1 MNFINGG
8 TCNMANNYPYDEGLL
23 ETLSDTTVNST
34 GMVFAL
40 TKEAVEN
47 LKTIFNVQEVVLVGD
62 HRAFEAVVDSEEG
75 QIVLSIRWDLYVF
88 GVEMVA
94 IKVADQ
100 SPIANAFKRCTG
112 EFNEGYG
119 NFKDF
124 DLKNKIRNWFDKI
137 SVVNPSTLKMI
148 GHLYQQASEEN
159 VAPQQPEAAPTQSA
173 DIPKI
178 DAEMVGVQN

>member
-1 MNFINGG
+1 
-8 TCNMANNYPYDEGLL
+8 MANNYPYDEGLL

-40 TKEAVEN
+40 TKEAIEN

-62 HRAFEAVVDSEEG
+62 HRAFEAVVNSEEG

-124 DLKNKIRNWFDKI
+124 DLKNKIRTWFDKI
-137 SVVNPSTLKMI
+137 SVVDPNTLKMI
-148 GHLYQQASEEN
+148 GHFYQPVPEEN
-159 VAPQQPEAAPTQSA
+159 VTPQPEMAPTQPSA
-173 DIPKI
+173 DVPKV
-178 DAEMVGVQN
+178 DAEMVGVQP